1 MVMHMVIL
9 NLFLITFIVVF
20 IVDVSGA
27 VDSLKS
33 GIKWVLTNGK
43 MKNSNYDLKPLSCSL
58 CMTFWIG
65 LIYLLCTSNF
75 TISYIA
81 CVCLLSAS
89 TGLLK
94 DFWFLCEDIIKTII
108 NIFYKLIDKL

>member
-1 MVMHMVIL
+1 MLNVIF
-9 NLFLITFIVVF
+9 NLFLIAVICVF
-20 IVDVSGA
+20 IVDISG
-27 VDSLKS
+27 VIDSLKS
-33 GIKWVLTNGK
+33 AIKWLLTNGK

-81 CVCLLSAS
+81 FVCLLSAS

-108 NIFYKLIDKL
+108 NIFYKVIDKL